1 MLLLLELVKNE
12 LILVVVML
20 LLKVKEGPLD
30 TEVGWVLLAQD
41 IQNLRLVVD
50 SIVYDR
56 RGHQLPPRRGQL
68 NCLLSNLLYFT

>member
-1 MLLLLELVKNE
+1 MLMLLLELVKNE

-41 IQNLRLVVD
+41 I
-50 SIVYDR
+50 
-56 RGHQLPPRRGQL
+56 
-68 NCLLSNLLYFT
+68 